1 MLVPALSFLL
11 FVMKTLLLALSG
23 GPDKQR
29 GCEHWAVFLS
39 IPPSPLLFNP
49 ALLGIFQFSVCQT
62 SHCDVN
68 ASQRVTPE
76 ANL

>member
-11 FVMKTLLLALSG
+11 FVMKTLPLALSG
-23 GPDKQR
+23 DPDKQR
-29 GCEHWAVFLS
+29 GYEHWAVFLL
-39 IPPSPLLFNP
+39 IPLSPLLSSP

-62 SHCDVN
+62 PRCDVN
-68 ASQRVTPE
+68 ALWRVTPK

>member
-11 FVMKTLLLALSG
+11 LVMKTLLLALG
-23 GPDKQR
+23 GGQINR
-29 GCEHWAVFLS
+29 GCEHCAVFLS
-39 IPPSPLLFNP
+39 IPVSPPLSNSAF
-49 ALLGIFQFSVCQT
+49 LGIFLFSVCQS
-62 SHCDVN
+62 SHCDVK